1 MHDLKIISVKLSKQ
15 DFRWWPSHLQKPFT
29 MYNFRQKLIFHAF
42 RATQLIISAQEQSME
57 QQLQDVQEKLYPF
70 KRIIQYSATSPSPA
84 RDGCCYGRSEN
95 G

>member
-42 RATQLIISAQEQSME
+42 RATQLIISAQEHTVWS
-57 QQLQDVQEKLYPF
+57 K
-70 KRIIQYSATSPSPA
+70 TT
-84 RDGCCYGRSEN
+84 GCSGKIVSF
-95 G
+95 